1 MRGIEN
7 LQILRSQESLVL
19 IQTHSALP
27 LPPPLQKLFIIQLSC
42 LFFSHAFYLITSS
55 AGPIWGSTCQ
65 RTSRFNWCATSKSFC
80 GIWLLVDEESILWYS
95 NQRLVYTN
103 LAVNG
108 SKTIY
113 VPILKL
119 FCSFSSL
126 LDCLRRPN
134 ITVLVGKNMYWF
146 TLWIKV

>member
-55 AGPIWGSTCQ
+55 TGRSGDPHVSEHVELTSVPQGNAVVVYDRVVDVYGESVWQHST
-65 RTSRFNWCATSKSFC
+65 SYN
-80 GIWLLVDEESILWYS
+80 
-95 NQRLVYTN
+95 
-103 LAVNG
+103 
-108 SKTIY
+108 
-113 VPILKL
+113 
-119 FCSFSSL
+119 
-126 LDCLRRPN
+126 RR
-134 ITVLVGKNMYWF
+134 VV
-146 TLWIKV
+146 